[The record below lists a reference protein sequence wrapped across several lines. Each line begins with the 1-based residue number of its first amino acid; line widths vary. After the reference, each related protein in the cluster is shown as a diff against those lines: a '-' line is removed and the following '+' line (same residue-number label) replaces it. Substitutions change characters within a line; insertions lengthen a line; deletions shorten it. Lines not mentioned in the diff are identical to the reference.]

1 MMYGWDTL
9 VAIDDVIAK
18 KRDRVELSAEEIS
31 RVVRGYS
38 RGQVTDSQMA
48 ALLMAIVLRGMTPQ
62 ETADLTFAMAESGER
77 LDLSAISGTKVDKH
91 STGGVGDKT
100 TLVVAPLVASLG
112 VPVPKM
118 SGRAL
123 GHTGGTIDK
132 LECVP
137 GLTTDLPPER
147 FVRQVEEIGVA
158 IAAQTDQ
165 MVPADKK
172 IYALR
177 DATATVES
185 IPLIASSIMS
195 KKLAVGADAIVL
207 DVKAGRGGFM
217 RDVGSARTLA
227 TAMVDIGF
235 RAGKRTAALVTRMDE
250 PLGTAV
256 GDAVELVEAVETLA
270 GRGPADFVELCEI
283 VAGHMLCLGGAAPSP
298 QEGLARARSS
308 LASGA
313 GLKKLEEMIVAQGG
327 CGEAVRDPK
336 KLMGETDHFSV
347 EVERRGYVAAI
358 DARRIGLALRDLKA
372 LAGERKH
379 ACGVLC
385 HKKAGDAIAGEPAAT
400 LLVPAGLRDRSE
412 RAVSQVQGAFEVTES
427 APVTPRM
434 LAAEVLP

>member
-1 MMYGWDTL
+1 
-9 VAIDDVIAK
+9 VAIDEVIAK
-18 KRDRVELSAEEIS
+18 KRDGMELSTEEIS

-38 RGQVTDSQMA
+38 RGLVPDSQMA

-77 LDLSAISGTKVDKH
+77 LDLSTIPGTKVDKH

-100 TLVVAPLVASLG
+100 TLVVAPLVASFG

-132 LECVP
+132 LESVP

-147 FVRQVEEIGVA
+147 FVRQVAEIGVA

-207 DVKAGRGGFM
+207 DVKAGHGGFM
-217 RDVGSARTLA
+217 PDVESACTLGA
-227 TAMVDIGF
+227 AMVDIGL
-235 RAGKRTAALVTRMDE
+235 RAGKRTVALVTRMEE

-270 GRGPADFVELCEI
+270 GRGTADFVELCEI

-298 QEGLARARSS
+298 QEGRNSAQLN

-313 GLKKLEEMIVAQGG
+313 GLEKLEEMIVAQGG
-327 CGEAVRDPK
+327 CREAVRDPN
-336 KLMGETDHFSV
+336 KLMGETDHIPV
-347 EVERRGYVAAI
+347 EVERQGYVAAI
-358 DARRIGLALRDLKA
+358 NARRIGLALRDLKA
-372 LAGERKH
+372 LAGERKRT
-379 ACGVLC
+379 CGVLLQ
-385 HKKAGDAIAGEPAAT
+385 KKTGDAIAGEPVAT
-400 LLVPAGLRDRSE
+400 LLVPAGLRDLSA
-412 RAVSQVQGAFEVTES
+412 RAVSQVQGAFEVAES
-427 APVTPRM
+427 APVPPSM
-434 LAAEVLP
+434 LAAVVLP